1 MFPLTR
7 ILSFT
12 AACALVALTAASI
25 PARAEDS
32 APDQR
37 PIDSRASILTD
48 QDAQQ
53 QIGEC
58 HLLRRAISRRA
69 CVAGLWREENMDTA
83 ENQ

>member
-7 ILSFT
+7 ILNLT

-25 PARAEDS
+25 PARAEES
-32 APDQR
+32 AQDQG
-37 PIDSRASILTD
+37 PVDPRASILTD
-48 QDAQQ
+48 QDALQ

-58 HLLRRAISRRA
+58 HLLRRAISRHA
-69 CVAGLWREENMDTA
+69 CVANLWRGENMDTA